1 MNESFDRW
9 WKQFPISKGGREGG
23 REGGKSGL
31 YGPSY
36 CFLSFVDLSIRFL
49 TGMAWKSE
57 LVSNIGELIRSDL
70 AAQCAFRFVNVV
82 FTVPLADVS
91 LFQLPFPTVN
101 LDFVSI
107 SHCPT
112 SIFWFLS
119 FFFLFFSSGSCC
131 CCQHPV
137 CGCSSLSFPALPV
150 AFYFS
155 LNETEEQEKHSGA
168 KTTDSGIPDNHDL
181 IQSNLLQLLNRKNK
195 PRRRK
200 KRKKERKKERGD
212 RFSQITTEINK

>member
-9 WKQFPISKGGREGG
+9 WKQFPISKGGREGV

>member
-119 FFFLFFSSGSCC
+119 FFFLFFFFRFLLLLSAPSMRMFLSFFSRSPGSVLFLLKWNRRTGKALWSQDNRFRNSG
-131 CCQHPV
+131 QPWPHPV
-137 CGCSSLSFPALPV
+137 EFTSIV
-150 AFYFS
+150 
-155 LNETEEQEKHSGA
+155 
-168 KTTDSGIPDNHDL
+168 
-181 IQSNLLQLLNRKNK
+181 K
-195 PRRRK
+195 P
-200 KRKKERKKERGD
+200 
-212 RFSQITTEINK
+212 